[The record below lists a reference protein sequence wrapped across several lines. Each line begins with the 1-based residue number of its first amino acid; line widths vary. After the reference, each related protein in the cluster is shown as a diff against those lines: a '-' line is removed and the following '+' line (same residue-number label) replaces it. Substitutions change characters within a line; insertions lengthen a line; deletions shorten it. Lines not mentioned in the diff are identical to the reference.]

1 MADNRKEEKTAEV
14 KKSKGKRR
22 EEEIRREKLQKTIV
36 AIVGIVVGL
45 IVAGCIA
52 WVVIYSVSFQVKE
65 TDDYSIGLDESGL
78 ISGVKAKDYVTLCD
92 YNNITVPYEDV
103 SVSDEELDSY
113 IDSLLSGYKTYSED
127 ADRTVKMGDEINID
141 YVGSIGGVEFEGGS
155 TQGGGTDIVVGQ
167 AGYIDDFEDQLVGHK
182 AGENFDI
189 EVTFPDDYGN
199 DEVAG
204 KDAVFNIT
212 VNGIYDTQEF
222 NDEFVKANLSDQAQT
237 ADAFIENYKKEQS
250 EQKLKD
256 YIQNFVEE
264 NSTVNSYPDKY
275 VKNLMK
281 LCKGSAIQQ
290 YNSYNDYY
298 QQSNGQP
305 MYSSFEDYIGMD
317 KKEYYASLR
326 TEAEEVADKTLIYQA
341 IFEDAG
347 LSVTND
353 SKNALMEE
361 YGIPEDYYTELE
373 TTYGKGYLNQEALR
387 VAVLDYIKEH
397 VTVEGQPE

>member
-92 YNNITVPYEDV
+92 YNNITVPYEEV

-256 YIQNFVEE
+256 YIQNYVEE

-298 QQSNGQP
+298 QQSYGQP

>member
-222 NDEFVKANLSDQAQT
+222 NDEFVQANLSDQAQT

-256 YIQNFVEE
+256 YIQNYVEE

-298 QQSNGQP
+298 QQSYGQP

>member
-22 EEEIRREKLQKTIV
+22 EEEIRREKFQKTIV

-92 YNNITVPYEDV
+92 YNNITVPYEEV

-222 NDEFVKANLSDQAQT
+222 NDEFVQANLSDQAQT

-256 YIQNFVEE
+256 YIQNYVEE

-298 QQSNGQP
+298 QQSYGQP